1 MSTQTKLK
9 RFSLANLTQKFN
21 NINNNID
28 NNNNTNTNTNK
39 KRQERTQSL
48 YIKPTKI
55 SEDELPKKSHTQH
68 IKKTIRRS
76 LSVIMYATPLPSP
89 PTSASASPKESQN
102 HLVPVLVTSK
112 VVDED
117 PSMLLS
123 PPPLPPSSTISPST
137 TTTTT
142 NTPLSS
148 SKKPCLEYDNTM
160 IIELLSPKK
169 KEDVE
174 DEKKDDDLLLLWQGY
189 GFIMP
194 SKITSD
200 NDINNN
206 NTLVLDEASLMAS
219 FEKDIWSTYKGLIHP
234 VHLIDLN
241 ENDRWKHL
249 SVMELKRYYDNYG
262 SMMLKQREW
271 RKEQQCLHYIPT
283 FKQQV

>member
-1 MSTQTKLK
+1 
-9 RFSLANLTQKFN
+9 
-21 NINNNID
+21 
-28 NNNNTNTNTNK
+28 
-39 KRQERTQSL
+39 
-48 YIKPTKI
+48 
-55 SEDELPKKSHTQH
+55 
-68 IKKTIRRS
+68 
-76 LSVIMYATPLPSP
+76 MYATPLPSP

-117 PSMLLS
+117 PSILLS
-123 PPPLPPSSTISPST
+123 PPSLPPPPPSSSSSSTISPTT

-142 NTPLSS
+142 NTPISS

-160 IIELLSPKK
+160 IIESLSPKK
-169 KEDVE
+169 KDDVE
-174 DEKKDDDLLLLWQGY
+174 NEKKDNDLLLLWQGY

-194 SKITSD
+194 SKITNDD
-200 NDINNN
+200 NDNANNDNNDN
-206 NTLVLDEASLMAS
+206 NTLVLDETSLMAS

-271 RKEQQCLHYIPT
+271 RKEQQCLHYIPI